1 MTAQAVTDEQIG
13 QFHRRIRAIEERL
26 GKSLSIPK
34 VLDALQ
40 QIHDGTVLQI
50 DMRMCIRENKG
61 VYVVPGFD
69 ASDQEKY
76 LTLGSF
82 LEANPYLTVRSSLNG
97 MFKGLMSGRIA
108 PGSKRRWFS
117 CEVTRGVE
125 HDQVARDL
133 ESLDLILFQEK
144 DIADLITR
152 ISECIWIQCEEED
165 IDGNNRFF
173 QSSKPSL
180 FYVEMDGYMSVLELQ
195 HHGEGWLLSVTASH
209 ALAPVGSCVYYPW
222 S

>member
-13 QFHRRIRAIEERL
+13 QFYRRIRALEERL
-26 GKSLSIPK
+26 GKSLSFDQ
-34 VLDALQ
+34 VMRTLQ
-40 QIHDGTVLQI
+40 QIHDGRVEEV
-50 DMRMCIRENKG
+50 DVRMCVRENNG
-61 VYVVPGFD
+61 VYIVPGFD

-82 LEANPYLTVRSSLNG
+82 LEANPYLTVRSSLKG
-97 MFKGLMSGRIA
+97 MFNGLLSTQIA

-117 CEVTRGVE
+117 CGVTRSVE

-133 ESLDLILFQEK
+133 ESLDLILFQER
-144 DIADLITR
+144 DVADLVAR
-152 ISECIWIQCEEED
+152 VAECVWIQCEEEE
-165 IDGNNRFF
+165 IDGSNRFF
-173 QSSKPSL
+173 QASKPCF
-180 FYVEMDGYMSVLELQ
+180 FYVERDGYMSVLELQ

-209 ALAPVGSCVYYPW
+209 ALASEGSQVYYPW